1 MARCTKTLANHT
13 SMLFE
18 VIGSNI
24 FFHILEV
31 ESLYF

>member
-1 MARCTKTLANHT
+1 MARCTKTLANYT
-13 SMLFE
+13 SMLFG

-31 ESLYF
+31 ENLYF